1 MIINYNH
8 QQKHESVIRKTQTIN
23 HINSDKPMVLEDLI
37 WVKDNHVTEW
47 NPLIVS

>member
-8 QQKHESVIRKTQTIN
+8 QQKHESVIRKTQTTN

-37 WVKDNHVTEW
+37 WVKDTHVTQW